1 MEIIG
6 EAVKNIDKHFKDK
19 YPIIKLKEIAG
30 LRDVLAHE
38 YFGVKIERLWDIVK
52 IDLPELKN
60 KIKAIKDKEN
70 L

>member
-1 MEIIG
+1 
-6 EAVKNIDKHFKDK
+6 
-19 YPIIKLKEIAG
+19 

-52 IDLPELKN
+52 KDLPELKN